1 MNAAASQARAYARG
15 CASLMFPP
23 RRSRRMRAALSLL
36 VVLLL
41 AGCAAPAASVPEATG
56 DAATAGGDCLSSVAG
71 LDLHAVTIPDLQRAL
86 DAGEVTSVQLVE
98 AYLARIAAFE
108 PAVNA
113 VQVTHPEALAIAAQL
128 DAERAAGNVR
138 GPLHG
143 IPVLLKDNIG
153 TSDMPTTAGSLAL
166 AENVPPEDATV
177 TARLREAGAIIL
189 GKAQLSEFANWV
201 SLTMPSGYSSLGGQV
216 VNAYTGGDPSGSSS
230 GSGVA
235 GSMALATITLGTE
248 TSGSILSPSI
258 ANSLV
263 GVKPTMG
270 LVSRAGIIPL
280 APSFDVPGPMGRNVV
295 DAALVLD
302 AIAGADERDPVTAAG
317 PSPPASHAALLS
329 PDALEGV
336 RLGYASGGDDPMFQE
351 AIATLEALGAEVVA
365 FETNEIDS
373 VSLSE
378 IPLIFN
384 EFKASLNHYLATEAG
399 PDTRVAT
406 LDEIVLFNQQH
417 PDEMKYGQDLLIASD
432 AQPGVMAT
440 LDPLATPSVLLS
452 RAAAD
457 RIFTENDLDAIVG
470 RNAPFTS
477 LGAAAGYPTVVVPMG
492 YDEGQPVG
500 LSFFGTA
507 FQEPALLA
515 YAYAYEQATHAR
527 VPPHTIRS
535 EILDGVCGA

>member
-1 MNAAASQARAYARG
+1 
-15 CASLMFPP
+15 
-23 RRSRRMRAALSLL
+23 MRAAPW
-36 VVLLL
+36 LLL
-41 AGCAAPAASVPEATG
+41 ALVVAGCATPTADVPAAVGEGEAS
-56 DAATAGGDCLSSVAG
+56 GDCLASVAG
-71 LDLHAVTIPDLQRAL
+71 IDLHAATIPDLQRAL

-108 PAVNA
+108 PVVNA
-113 VQVTHPEALAIAAQL
+113 VQVTHPEALALAAQL
-128 DAERAAGNVR
+128 DAERAAGDLR

-153 TSDMPTTAGSLAL
+153 TNDMPTTAGSLAL
-166 AENVPPEDATV
+166 AENVPPVDATL
-177 TARLREAGAIIL
+177 TARLRDAGAIIL

-235 GSMALATITLGTE
+235 GSLAFATITIGTE

-317 PSPPASHAALLS
+317 PSPPASHAALLA
-329 PDALEGV
+329 PDALQGV
-336 RLGYASGGDDPMFQE
+336 RLGYAGGADDPLFADALAQ
-351 AIATLEALGAEVVA
+351 LEALGAEVVP
-365 FETNEIDS
+365 FETNEMDS

-384 EFKASLNHYLATEAG
+384 EFKASLNQYLATEAG

-457 RIFTENDLDAIVG
+457 RLFAENDLDAIVG

-527 VPPHTIRS
+527 VPPHAIRP
-535 EILDGVCGA
+535 ELLEGVCGA